1 MATLNARIQSKHD
14 TDANWALVAASFVPL
29 AGEICVYDTS
39 HKIKVGDG
47 VTAVGSLPFI
57 GGDDSPVDYETL
69 TNKPILVTQ
78 AIYPNDQTGTTGMMM
93 GQAIYKIAD
102 TMAALEEMIGGAVNT
117 ANSVTLMTDA
127 NVMDLTSVL
136 AQYGVSANVVAYSS
150 DNFTTQTNMPVISCD
165 GPIVVAAMYTNIPSA
180 GVWAMANIVSVSL
193 APDVDINEKYAS
205 FFLPESSAVD
215 AGATLRV
222 GADGKWGKGITPP
235 ISGIHSWADVQR
247 MVKLGHGSLLFPV
260 FSLLNVYHEKF
271 GTITMQVVAHDI
283 DADPDDGSAH
293 TMTLLMLNGLGR
305 EAGYYGYAFDETEAI
320 CVCGNGLAAG
330 TYYVN
335 MAGVDYS
342 FTLTESVPADG
353 VLAFGPFGD
362 TAHVSSYDEAGG
374 TLIEQVATSESASG
388 TDLSGVSGVTLN
400 GNSSDNHYRMGYG
413 SNCWKQSAI
422 RQWLNASGSDWWE
435 AQTVFDMPPNYRD
448 DDGFL
453 GGLDP
458 EFVAVL
464 LETEQTT
471 GANTVYEVGD
481 VTAGGSYTTADKI
494 FLASWTQVGGYNWTG
509 CVTENTLWTAFNG
522 LSESDEPERVKY
534 RLNDPTQTVWWWL
547 RSPDPNYSYSAREV
561 YNDGDSDSSS
571 GACGRGYA
579 VVAACVI

>member
-1 MATLNARIQSKHD
+1 MSKIENINVNGD
-14 TDANWALVAASFVPL
+14 VYEVGGAS
-29 AGEICVYDTS
+29 
-39 HKIKVGDG
+39 
-47 VTAVGSLPFI
+47 
-57 GGDDSPVDYETL
+57 DYNEL

-78 AIYPNDQTGTTGMMM
+78 EVYPNDQTGTTGMMM
-93 GQAIYKIAD
+93 GQTIYKIAD

-117 ANSVTLMTDA
+117 ASGATLMTEA
-127 NVMDLTSVL
+127 NVMDVSSVL
-136 AQYGVSANVVAYSS
+136 AQYGVSANVIAYSS
-150 DNFTTQTNMPVISCD
+150 DNFATQTNMPVISCD
-165 GPIVVAAMYTNIPSA
+165 GPIAVAAMYTNIPSA
-180 GVWAMANIVSVSL
+180 GVWAMASIVAVAL
-193 APDVDINEKYAS
+193 APSVDINEKYAS
-205 FFLPESSAVD
+205 FFLPESNAGD

-247 MVKLGHGSLLFPV
+247 MVKLGHGPLLFPV
-260 FSLLNVYHEKF
+260 FSLLSVYHEKF
-271 GTITMQVVAHDI
+271 GTLTFQVVAHDI
-283 DADPDDGSAH
+283 DPDPDDNSAH

-305 EAGYYGYAFDETEAI
+305 EAGYYGYAFDETEAL
-320 CVCGNGLAAG
+320 CVCANGLAAG
-330 TYYVN
+330 QYYIDFDTLN
-335 MAGVDYS
+335 GGTGYGVFS
-342 FTLTESVPADG
+342 FTLTEAVPANG
-353 VLAFGPFGD
+353 ILAFGGYND
-362 TAHVSSYDEAGG
+362 TTHISSYAGNDH
-374 TLIEQVATSESASG
+374 TTPIETVSVTADSTSG

-400 GNSSDNHYRMGYG
+400 GDSNGDNFWRVRYG

-435 AQTVFDMPPNYRD
+435 AQTVYDMPPNYKD

-481 VTAGGSYTTADKI
+481 VTKGGSYTTADKI
-494 FLASWTQVGGYNWTG
+494 FFASWTQVGGVNWTG

-522 LSESDEPERVKY
+522 LSTGDEPERVKY
-534 RLNDPTQTVWWWL
+534 RHNDPTQTVWYWL
-547 RSPDPNYSYSAREV
+547 RSPRPDYSNDVRGVS
-561 YNDGDSDSSS
+561 NDGNAYTTSLAYYRD
-571 GACGRGYA
+571 GA